1 MIAIKTAA
9 GRKTIDGDV
18 YKVFV
23 GEKLEYIE
31 EGISKARYRELL
43 QTEFKLNV

>member
-31 EGISKARYRELL
+31 EGISDTRFKQLLRE
-43 QTEFKLNV
+43 EFKLNV

>member
-1 MIAIKTAA
+1 MIAIKTPA

-23 GEKLEYIE
+23 GEELEYIE
-31 EGISKARYRELL
+31 EGISDARYKELL
-43 QTEFKLNV
+43 RTEFKLKV